1 MNCQRCGDTNPDN
14 AVFCLNCGFRFEKG
28 ADNAVPSSGLKKG
41 MAVAALVIG
50 ILNIFLFG
58 LFGLGAITGVIIG
71 FLALG
76 KIRKAPMEYGG
87 KGMAI
92 AGLTLSGLSV
102 ILSFFAI
109 IAAVSIPAILQKRT
123 IARETLILTN
133 IRMIVRAEESYHLQQ
148 NKYGTIK
155 DLVDARELADY
166 WSTGTVYTYNF
177 RINANETA
185 FEIFATPTRYGPGSR
200 RSFYASSINLDS
212 ETPEIHA
219 ADKAGADASS
229 RDPVLAY

>member
-1 MNCQRCGDTNPDN
+1 MICQRCGDTNPDN
-14 AVFCLNCGFRFEKG
+14 AVFCLNCGFRFEKV
-28 ADNAVPSSGLKKG
+28 ADNSVPASGLKKG
-41 MAVAALVIG
+41 MAVTALVIG
-50 ILNIFLFG
+50 ILNILLFG
-58 LFGLGAITGVIIG
+58 LFGLGAIAGVIIG

-76 KIRKAPMEYGG
+76 KIRKAPTEYGG

-102 ILSFFAI
+102 IMSFFAI

-123 IARETLILTN
+123 MTREMVILTD
-133 IRMIVRAEESYHLQQ
+133 IRMLVHAEESYHLQQ

-155 DLVDARELADY
+155 DMIDAQELAGY
-166 WSTGTVYTYNF
+166 WSAGEVNAYNF

-185 FEIFATPTRYGPGSR
+185 FEIFATPVQYGPASR
-200 RSFYASSINLDS
+200 RSFYASSINLDA

-219 ADKAGADASS
+219 ADKGGADANS